1 MTVVIPSSVTVIQ
14 LETAPFRNAA
24 DAKEWA
30 LSHGIVGKMS
40 NEDTRGKG
48 EVAISITSLEKMLS
62 GSALRKSVTPDI
74 HYASLMRLR
83 DIIRESFVAE
93 MHPDYRKVNGLR
105 SIDNGINP
113 MVEIAVLYGCV
124 AIAGIPYRVKTTLK
138 LHRDPAQPTKA
149 YSYEISNIE
158 VLTGTAGIVI
168 PPNVKTSMDVNILL
182 KFVRRVNGTPC
193 IRDFAYGHQ
202 ESSLLMERFL
212 SNKMHIVLVTGKDS
226 YAACGAESFFS
237 PFLKN
242 RHVAHLLTVGAN
254 ARKEDVEAK
263 LAQLPKKVDAFIA
276 VGGGT
281 VIDTTKLLRSGFPER
296 MVDVDCLPPFLAIP
310 TTAGTGAEATRFA
323 VYYDHGKKMSADDIR
338 YLPTD
343 VILIPEFAETQTAY
357 QKASTEFDAY
367 AQAVESL
374 WAKGAT
380 DESRAY
386 ATKALELMT
395 KGEQMLGSYWAGRA
409 IDISRTTAAHAFSY
423 FMTANYGV
431 PHGHAVYMMFQYVCR
446 ANGHT
451 EYVRSVKEL
460 STLDQFVTEKGLDRV
475 ALIDKLFENVNPARL
490 GNNPCEV
497 RKEHFNG

>member
-1 MTVVIPSSVTVIQ
+1 MMVSIPSAVTVIQ

-24 DAKEWA
+24 DAKDWA

-93 MHPDYRKVNGLR
+93 IHPDYRKVNGMR
-105 SIDNGINP
+105 SIDNGINA

-138 LHRDPAQPTKA
+138 LHRDPSQPTKA

-158 VLTGTAGIVI
+158 VLAGTAGIVI
-168 PPNVKTSMDVNILL
+168 PPNAKTSMDVDILL
-182 KFVRRVNGTPC
+182 KFVRRVNGTPY
-193 IRDFAYGHQ
+193 IRDYANGRQ
-202 ESSLLMERFL
+202 EAALCVKRFL
-212 SNKMHIVLVTGKDS
+212 SNKVHVVLVSGRSS
-226 YAACGAESFFS
+226 YSACGAEVFLA
-237 PFLKN
+237 PFLKDKQ
-242 RHVAHLLTVGAN
+242 VTHLTTVGEN
-254 ARKEDVEAK
+254 ARKEDVEEK
-263 LAQLPKKVDAFIA
+263 GSLLPPKVDAFIA
-276 VGGGT
+276 VGGGS
-281 VIDTTKLLRSGFPER
+281 VIDTTKLLRSGFPEQMMDADR
-296 MVDVDCLPPFLAIP
+296 QPPFLAIP

-323 VYYDHGKKMSADDIR
+323 VYYDHGKKMSADDLC

-374 WAKGAT
+374 WANGAT
-380 DESRAY
+380 DESKAY
-386 ATKALELMT
+386 ARKALDLMAS
-395 KGEQMLGSYWAGRA
+395 GQQMLGSYWAGRA

-423 FMTANYGV
+423 FMTANHGI
-431 PHGHAVYMMFQYVCR
+431 PHGHAVYMMFPYICR
-446 ANGHT
+446 ANGHP
-451 EYVRSVKEL
+451 EYIKTVSKL
-460 STLDQFVTEKGLDRV
+460 KTLDQFVAEKGLDR
-475 ALIDKLFENVNPARL
+475 ADLIDKLFENVNPARM